1 MTTPKIPTV
10 KRGGHR
16 YYVHPETNEA
26 VPGVT
31 SIIGMLPK
39 GFLKFWAAKLVA
51 ETAVDNFGTIA
62 TMVAAG
68 DREGAIDYLKRAPMR
83 NTGEA
88 ADTGSAVHDLV
99 ERIARGQ
106 STGPIH
112 RDLQP
117 FVDHFQAFVEDFS
130 PEFLFL
136 EETVWNETHGYA
148 GSFDWIARIGGTL
161 VIGDNKTTRS
171 GVYPETALQ
180 LTAYSRAEYILHA
193 DGSTTPMPDIEA
205 GAVLHLRPEGYSL
218 VPVFLTDEAF
228 DTFLSLR
235 RTLEWDR
242 EQSKHALGKPLSP
255 PAPTEE
261 RSS

>member
-1 MTTPKIPTV
+1 MTVPNIPTV

-16 YYVHPETNEA
+16 YYVHPETNDA

-51 ETAVDNFGTIA
+51 ETAVENFGTLASMIA
-62 TMVAAG
+62 SG
-68 DREGAIDYLKRAPMR
+68 DQVGAIDYLKRAPMR

-99 ERIARGQ
+99 ERIARGEDL
-106 STGPIH
+106 GPVH
-112 RDLQP
+112 PELQP
-117 FVDHFQAFVEDFS
+117 FVDHFRTFVQDFS

-148 GSFDWIARIGGTL
+148 GSFDWIARIGDAV

-180 LTAYSRAEYILHA
+180 LTAYARAEYILHA
-193 DGSTTPMPDIEA
+193 DGTKTDLPPIEA
-205 GAVLHLRPEGYSL
+205 AAVLHLRPEGYKL
-218 VPVFLTDEAF
+218 IPVFMTDEAF
-228 DTFLSLR
+228 DTFLGLR
-235 RTLEWDR
+235 RTLDWDR
-242 EQSKHALGKPLSP
+242 EHSKHALGKPL
-255 PAPTEE
+255 PAP
-261 RSS
+261 SKDGAA